1 VRVLPVP
8 GVFKPHSDSLLLAR
22 RLSGEARAAGA
33 SVLDL
38 CTGSGVL
45 AIAAARAGARRVVAV
60 DVSRRAVL
68 AARLN
73 AMLNGVQIE
82 AVRGDLFAPVRG
94 ERFDLIV
101 SNPPYVPSASERLPA
116 HGRSRAWEAGPRGRA
131 FLDRI
136 CAGAG
141 AHLSAGGTILL
152 VHSSVCS
159 ESATVRA
166 LSDGGLEVRG
176 LERTPGPLGRLLRSR
191 ATMLRERGLLAGG
204 DAEQIVI
211 VEAQAPAS

>member
-1 VRVLPVP
+1 VRVLPFP

-22 RLSGEARAAGA
+22 RLSDEALTAGA

-45 AIAAARAGARRVVAV
+45 AIAAARAGARKVVAV
-60 DVSRRAVL
+60 DVSRRAVV

-73 AMLNGVQIE
+73 ARLNGVRLD

-101 SNPPYVPSASERLPA
+101 SNPPYIPSAGDRLPA
-116 HGRSRAWEAGPRGRA
+116 HGLSRAWEAGPHGRA

-136 CAGAG
+136 CAEGP
-141 AHLSAGGTILL
+141 AHLVPGGTILL

-159 ESATVRA
+159 EAATVRA
-166 LSDGGLEVRG
+166 LSEQGLEVRV
-176 LERTPGPLGRLLRSR
+176 LARMPGPLGGVLSTR
-191 ATMLRERGLLAGG
+191 APMLRERGLLGG
-204 DAEQIVI
+204 EDSEEIVI
-211 VEAQAPAS
+211 VKARAPVS